1 MAKQNIGDRSQESE
15 VRSQNPEFRKQKAE
29 DGGAGVDLA
38 AENAALK
45 ARITAMEAAKSRLD
59 GDEILIAAKMAKGLR
74 REQARAV
81 INRQRE
87 FEARKQQQI
96 KN

>member
-1 MAKQNIGDRSQESE
+1 MAKQNVEERSQESG
-15 VRSQNPEFRKQKAE
+15 VRSQNPEFRKQKT
-29 DGGAGVDLA
+29 DDCGAGADLA

-45 ARITAMEAAKSRLD
+45 ARLAEMESAKSRLD
-59 GDEILIAAKMAKGLR
+59 ADEILIAAKMAKGLR